1 MHSYCMPPF
10 HLSETYTTLTFPTYH
25 ASHKYQTYPIYSP
38 LYLSIQRPVAKKS
51 RFSPSGGKRHIAS
64 CIFGVHCFRFLFQQ
78 KTKCQIRDILLTT

>member
-38 LYLSIQRPVAKKS
+38 LYLSIQRPVAKKAAF
-51 RFSPSGGKRHIAS
+51 RRMAESGISHPVYSVCIA
-64 CIFGVHCFRFLFQQ
+64 FVFYFNR
-78 KTKCQIRDILLTT
+78 KQIGRAHV